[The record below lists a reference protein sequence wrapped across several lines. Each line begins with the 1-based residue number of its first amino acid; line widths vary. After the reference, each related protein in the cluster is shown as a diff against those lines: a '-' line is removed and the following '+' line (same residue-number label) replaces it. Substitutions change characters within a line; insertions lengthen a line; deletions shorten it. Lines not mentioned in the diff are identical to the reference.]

1 MDHHKTRILI
11 ADDHTIFRDGLR
23 RLLESEPEF
32 QVAGEAADGAE
43 ALQLIEQLHPDIL
56 LLDLAMPKMPG
67 LETLRELST
76 QGNKTKVILLTAA
89 IEKRQ
94 IVEALQMGARG
105 VIMKDAATQLLM
117 KGIRTVMNGQFWVG
131 REAVADM
138 VSYLREKAA
147 QVPASPAKAYG
158 LTKRE
163 LEILSTIVAGLSNK
177 EIAQKFSLSEDTV
190 KHHLTNIFDKVG
202 VNSRL
207 ELALFALNHRLVE
220 PASYSHSQS
229 ETREIIS
236 RVYFFYW
243 WSTQL
248 RGRVIA
254 SEALQRRA
262 EGPVF
267 FSLSSYFTPALP
279 LYGPLHCVSAHRCS
293 TVLLRTGSPSTR
305 MPVPATRRRSPGT
318 RTGRTSLPG

>member
-1 MDHHKTRILI
+1 MDSRKTRILI

-32 QVAGEAADGAE
+32 QVAGEAGDGAE
-43 ALQLIEQLHPDIL
+43 ALQLSQQLKPDIL
-56 LLDLAMPKMPG
+56 LLDLAMPRMPG

-76 QGNKTKVILLTAA
+76 QGSPVKTILLTAA

-94 IVEALQMGARG
+94 IVEVLQMGARG
-105 VIMKDAATQLLM
+105 VIMKDAATVLLM

-138 VSYLREKAA
+138 VTYLRDKAA
-147 QVPASPAKAYG
+147 QQPPSPAKAYG

-163 LEILSTIVAGLSNK
+163 LEILSTIVSGLSNK

-202 VNSRL
+202 VSSRL

-220 PASYSHSQS
+220 PS
-229 ETREIIS
+229 
-236 RVYFFYW
+236 
-243 WSTQL
+243 
-248 RGRVIA
+248 
-254 SEALQRRA
+254 
-262 EGPVF
+262 
-267 FSLSSYFTPALP
+267 
-279 LYGPLHCVSAHRCS
+279 
-293 TVLLRTGSPSTR
+293 
-305 MPVPATRRRSPGT
+305 
-318 RTGRTSLPG
+318 

>member
-1 MDHHKTRILI
+1 MDSRKTRILI

-32 QVAGEAADGAE
+32 QVAGEAGDGAE
-43 ALQLIEQLHPDIL
+43 ALQLSQQLKPDIL
-56 LLDLAMPKMPG
+56 LLDLAMPRMPG

-76 QGNKTKVILLTAA
+76 QGSPVKTILLTAA

-105 VIMKDAATQLLM
+105 VIMKDAATVLLM

-138 VSYLREKAA
+138 VTYLRDKAA
-147 QVPASPAKAYG
+147 QQPPSPAKAYG

-163 LEILSTIVAGLSNK
+163 LEILSTIVSGLSNK

-202 VNSRL
+202 VSSRL

-220 PASYSHSQS
+220 PS
-229 ETREIIS
+229 
-236 RVYFFYW
+236 
-243 WSTQL
+243 
-248 RGRVIA
+248 
-254 SEALQRRA
+254 
-262 EGPVF
+262 
-267 FSLSSYFTPALP
+267 
-279 LYGPLHCVSAHRCS
+279 
-293 TVLLRTGSPSTR
+293 
-305 MPVPATRRRSPGT
+305 
-318 RTGRTSLPG
+318 